1 MSEKYEEY
9 EIKKTI
15 YPDLLKKHQ
24 IKENWSFEVPH
35 PEKEEPTKRLPFPQ
49 FSIQPN
55 PERERELEKEYSIKF
70 VDNQIIKLFEFWK
83 ELIKNHSPN
92 LSEERKQNFKEFYED
107 LGFKNV
113 YIYNDGS
120 FDGTLNNTRYFEV
133 SQPIY
138 TFEEE

>member
-1 MSEKYEEY
+1 MAFNKNM
-9 EIKKTI
+9 KKI
-15 YPDLLKKHQ
+15 LLIGKTGQ
-24 IKENWSFEVPH
+24 
-35 PEKEEPTKRLPFPQ
+35 LG
-49 FSIQPN
+49 
-55 PERERELEKEYSIKF
+55 
-70 VDNQIIKLFEFWK
+70 K

-113 YIYNDGS
+113 HIYNDGS